1 MAFGWVLLALVYLM
15 LLFWIAKWGDKNTPL
30 ARKITSHP
38 VVYSLALAIYC
49 TAWTFFGGV
58 GQASRDAWMYLP
70 ILLGPALVYLFGYNF
85 LRKMVIVSKKQ
96 HINTIADFISS
107 RYGKRQPVA
116 LVVTLIALL
125 ATIPYIALQLKAIG
139 ASFVIM
145 SNEDDIQFIV
155 FLSTIFVALFAIYFG
170 TKQTDVTEYRRG
182 LMLAIS
188 FESVIKL
195 LALVLVAYVGYQA
208 WNTTSTESFISEFTA
223 QHSYSQLSSFSFWAQ
238 TFMAAAAIICLPR
251 QFHVAIIDNLNVNH
265 LQTAR
270 WLFPLYLLITAFL
283 IPVIAI
289 AGQTLFSGTTINSDN
304 YVLSIAV
311 VSESLLLQM
320 IVFVGGLSAATA
332 MIIVATL
339 TLSTMLANDVVL
351 PKLLPNE
358 NSPKKQQNYTQKI
371 RIIRRTIIAIILGLS
386 FIYQQQMTGSSSLSS
401 IGLIAFSLVIQLLP
415 AIVGGLYWKKGHA
428 HGVYAGLF
436 MGITSW
442 IFWLIIPIF
451 NPDMSVFSQSE
462 ILTQGAF
469 ISLLA
474 NTATYILFS
483 KIAPA
488 RLTDKIQAEAFV
500 HPDLTYTPTRKENI
514 DNINNSDLLTLLTT
528 FMGQT
533 RCEQLV
539 LEFEAANEYKIDP
552 AKQPEQEFI
561 AFCERGLGGVIGG
574 SSAQVLV
581 FSLLQGKKLDF
592 SEVINF
598 FDGTT
603 QAMQFNMT
611 ALMTSL
617 ESMEHGI
624 SVIDKHLNLVAWNK
638 KYLELFAYPDNYLTV
653 GVPIEKLMRF
663 NALKGEL
670 GPGDIDEL
678 IKRRIE
684 HLKNGTQHRFTRQ
697 RNDGKVI
704 EMIGN
709 PLPGGGFVTSFND
722 ITSHVEI
729 QQALEEANI
738 DLETR
743 MKKRT
748 EEVHSI
754 NADLRLE
761 IERRYDTEK
770 ELIEARK
777 AAEEANASKTRFL
790 ALASHDIIQPLNAA
804 KLYLS
809 ALDDA
814 VLSKSARE
822 ILSKLNDSV
831 SSSEELI
838 STLLDISRLD
848 QGDLEAKIESFD
860 LSKIVN
866 HIISDMS
873 MKAENKGLELR
884 SRVRD
889 VWVKGDRTYTYR
901 IIQNFVS
908 NAIKYTDTGKVLVT
922 MKKQGKKAYVRV
934 YDTGIGLTKENQ
946 SAIFEDFVRV
956 QESSSAGVGLGLGIV
971 RRLSEKMDATV
982 AVSSKKSVGS
992 CFSLC
997 LESTEPEHIQ
1007 PSVTR
1012 RTVRGLKGLKVLCI
1026 DDKNE
1031 NLDALQT
1038 LLDKW
1043 GVVVHLANTYEKGL
1057 MAVDEFTPDLMLVD
1071 YQLDRDLLGLDL
1083 ISDIQ
1088 QKMHKVVPA
1097 AIVTALHDEALKQK
1111 CHDLNIM
1118 HLNKPLKPA
1127 KLRAMVQS
1135 MAKQQK
1141 FEMKD

>member
-15 LLFWIAKWGDKNTPL
+15 LLFWLAKWGDKNTPS
-30 ARKITSHP
+30 ARKITSSP
-38 VVYSLALAIYC
+38 IIYSLALAIYC

-58 GQASRDAWMYLP
+58 GQAGRDAWMYLP
-70 ILLGPALVYLFGYNF
+70 ILLGPIFVYVFGYHF
-85 LRKMVIVSKKQ
+85 IRKMIVVSKKQ
-96 HINTIADFISS
+96 HINTISDFISS

-116 LVVTLIALL
+116 LVVTIIALL

-145 SNEDDIQFIV
+145 SAEDDIQFIV
-155 FLSTIFVALFAIYFG
+155 LIATIFIALFAIYFG

-182 LMLAIS
+182 LMLAIA
-188 FESVIKL
+188 FESIVKL
-195 LALVLVAYVGYQA
+195 IALGLIAFIAYQA
-208 WNTTSTESFISEFTA
+208 WQNNTTAKPFIESFTLHEGFIQLTSFT
-223 QHSYSQLSSFSFWAQ
+223 FWAQ

-251 QFHVAIIDNLNVNH
+251 QFHVAIIDNLDVEH
-265 LQTAR
+265 LRTAR
-270 WLFPLYLLITAFL
+270 WLFPLYLLAIAVM
-283 IPVIAI
+283 IPIIAI
-289 AGQTLFSGTTINSDN
+289 GGNVLFNDGSVNSDN
-304 YVLSIAV
+304 FVLAISV
-311 VSESLLLQM
+311 FSENIVLQV
-320 IVFVGGLSAATA
+320 IVFLGGLSAATA

-339 TLSTMLANDVVL
+339 TLSTMLTNDVIL
-351 PKLLPNE
+351 PKLLPIE
-358 NSPKKQQNYTQKI
+358 QSKRSHRNYSQKI
-371 RIIRRTIIAIILGLS
+371 RTIRRIVIGFVLSLS

-436 MGITSW
+436 MGIVSW

-451 NPDMSVFSQSE
+451 NPDMSIYSQSE
-462 ILTQGAF
+462 ILTQGAV
-469 ISLLA
+469 ISLFA
-474 NTATYILFS
+474 NAFVYFIFS

-488 RLTDKIQAEAFV
+488 RLLDKIQAEAFV
-500 HPDLTYTPTRKENI
+500 HPDLTYTPARKENL
-514 DNINNSDLLTLLTT
+514 DNIHNSDLLTLLTT
-528 FMGQT
+528 FMGQS
-533 RCEQLV
+533 RCDQLV
-539 LEFEAANEYKIDP
+539 MEFEKSQNIIIEHSEK
-552 AKQPEQEFI
+552 PEQDFI
-561 AFCERGLGGVIGG
+561 AFCERGLGGVIGA
-574 SSAQVLV
+574 SSAQVLI
-581 FSLLQGKKLDF
+581 FSILQGKKLDF

-638 KYLELFAYPDNYLTV
+638 KYVELFNYPEDYLTV
-653 GVPIEKLMRF
+653 GAPIEKLMRY
-663 NALKGEL
+663 NAVKGEL
-670 GPGDIDEL
+670 GPGDVDEL

-684 HLKNGTQHRFTRQ
+684 HLKNGSQHRFTRQ

-704 EMIGN
+704 EMVGN

-722 ITSHVEI
+722 VTSHVEI

-738 DLETR
+738 DLESR

-761 IERRYDTEK
+761 IERRYDAEK
-770 ELIEARK
+770 ELIEARR
-777 AAEEANASKTRFL
+777 AAEQANASKTRFL

-809 ALDDA
+809 ALEDA

-822 ILSKLNDSV
+822 ILTKLSDSV
-831 SSSEELI
+831 NSSEQLI

-848 QGDLEAKIESFD
+848 QGDLNPTIEKFE
-860 LSKIVN
+860 LSRIVN

-884 SRVRD
+884 SKVRD
-889 VWVKGDRTYTYR
+889 VWVKADKTYTYR
-901 IIQNFVS
+901 IVQNFVS

-922 MKKQGKKAYVRV
+922 VKQDDVQVRIDV
-934 YDTGIGLTKENQ
+934 YDTGIGISEEHQ
-946 SAIFEDFVRV
+946 AHIFDDFFRI
-956 QESSSAGVGLGLGIV
+956 QESSSAGVGLGLGVV
-971 RRLSEKMDATV
+971 RRLSDNMKCKVDVTSEKG
-982 AVSSKKSVGS
+982 KGS
-992 CFSLC
+992 CFSLT
-997 LESTEPEHIQ
+997 LPATTPEVRK

-1012 RTVRGLKGLKVLCI
+1012 TTVRGLKGLKVLCV

-1031 NLDALQT
+1031 NLDALKT

-1043 GVVVHLANTYEKGL
+1043 GVISFQANSYDKGL
-1057 MAVDEFTPDLMLVD
+1057 FAVDEFTPDLMLID
-1071 YQLDRDLLGLDL
+1071 YQLDHDLLGLDL

-1088 QKMHKVVPA
+1088 QKMHKVIPA
-1097 AIVTALHDEALKQK
+1097 AIVTALQDETLKQR
-1111 CHDLNIM
+1111 CGDLGIM
-1118 HLNKPLKPA
+1118 YLNKPLKPA
-1127 KLRAMVQS
+1127 KLRAMMQS

-1141 FEMKD
+1141 